1 MISVSAVPALAA
13 HAANLFSATFCAA
26 DIYIKGKRLT
36 QRDEKPTP
44 AAQDA
49 KLQTS
54 SPKSTAQRSL
64 ITADYSM
71 PLSTHRP
78 FTAVTL
84 TRRDVN
90 VCKSTLLT
98 DSLKMRNR

>member
-1 MISVSAVPALAA
+1 MISVPAVPALAA
-13 HAANLFSATFCAA
+13 HAVNLFSATFGTA
-26 DIYIKGKRLT
+26 DIYIKGKRPT

-54 SPKSTAQRSL
+54 PPKSTARTSL

-71 PLSTHRP
+71 PLSTHRH
-78 FTAVTL
+78 FAVVRL
-84 TRRDVN
+84 ARRDVN